1 MTENTNIN
9 WVEMSDAGI
18 VSAIGS
24 FIRNTRLAQ
33 NKTQE
38 QLATA
43 AGLNR
48 TTIAQIE
55 NGESITLHSLIQ
67 VLRALN
73 HLHVFKAFEFTDE
86 ISPLEYAKLKKS
98 RRERARPKRD
108 QNNPKPE
115 DLGW

>member
-1 MTENTNIN
+1 MGNTNIN
-9 WVEMSDAGI
+9 RVEMSDIGI

-38 QLATA
+38 QLSTA

-48 TTIAQIE
+48 ATIVQIE
-55 NGESITLHSLIQ
+55 NGESITLLSLIQ
-67 VLRALN
+67 VLRALDQ
-73 HLHVFKAFEFTDE
+73 LHIFKEFEFTDE

-108 QNNPKPE
+108 QNNTKPE

>member
-1 MTENTNIN
+1 MGNANTN

-18 VSAIGS
+18 VSALGS

-38 QLATA
+38 QLAKT

-48 TTIAQIE
+48 TTLSQIE
-55 NGESITLHSLIQ
+55 NGESVTLLSLIQ
-67 VLRALN
+67 VLRALDK
-73 HLHVFKAFEFTDE
+73 LHVFKEFEFADE
-86 ISPLEYAKLKKS
+86 ISPLEYARLKKS
-98 RRERARPKRD
+98 RRERARTKKD
-108 QNNPKPE
+108 QSNRKTE

>member
-1 MTENTNIN
+1 MENVNTN

-18 VSAIGS
+18 VSALGS
-24 FIRNTRLAQ
+24 FIRSARLSQ

-48 TTIAQIE
+48 TTISQIE
-55 NGESITLHSLIQ
+55 KGESVTLLSLIRA
-67 VLRALN
+67 LRALDQ
-73 HLHVFKAFEFTDE
+73 LHVFKEFEFTDE
-86 ISPLEYAKLKKS
+86 ISPLEYARLKKS
-98 RRERARPKRD
+98 RRERARSKKVQSNR
-108 QNNPKPE
+108 KA